1 LNTRFKFLQKE
12 ASMPDHPRYIRFFDE
27 IGIDDIPSVGGKN
40 ASLGEMYR
48 ALTPQ
53 GVRVPNGFAIT
64 AQAYWYVLEKAG
76 IGQQLRAALEGL
88 RADDVEDLA
97 RRGKRARDLVYGAPL
112 PEDLRREILQA
123 YRVLQE
129 QYGPGLS
136 VAVRSSATAEDLPD
150 VSFAGA
156 HETFLNVQ
164 GDEPLLDACRRCFA
178 SLFTDRAIHYR
189 IDEGFDHFKVALSI
203 GVMKMVRS
211 DLASSGVIFSLD
223 TESGFRDV
231 VFITGAWG
239 LGENVVQGAV
249 DPDEFYVFKPT
260 FAAGR
265 RAVLRRTLGS
275 KKVKMVYAEG
285 GSRLTTRNVP
295 TSSGER
301 ERFCLADAEVLT
313 LADYAIK
320 VEKHYS
326 AKAGKARPMDME
338 WAKDGQDGLLY
349 MVQARPETVASQR
362 QGNVLELYSVK
373 GAGEVLAAGR
383 SVGEKVVSGSV
394 RVIPD
399 VAHLSAFR
407 PGEVLVADTTTPDWE
422 PVMKTAGAVVTNRG
436 GRTCHAAIVAREL
449 GIPAVVGADNATT
462 ALSSGQKVTV
472 SCAEGDVGR
481 IYRGEVPFEVQRV
494 NLEGLRRPATRIM
507 INLGNP
513 ELAFKTSFLPND
525 GIGLARMEF
534 IISEYIKAHP
544 MALVHPE
551 KIRDAAERS
560 QIERL
565 ARGHAKP
572 ADFFVERLSEGVGTI
587 AAAFYPKPVIVR
599 MSDFKTNEYAALL
612 GGRWFEPSESNPMLG
627 FRGAARYAHPAYA
640 EGFALECAAMRRVR
654 EVMGLTNVKLM
665 IPFCRRVEEG
675 ERVLQAMAGQGLVRG
690 KDGLEVY
697 VMCEIP
703 NNVIQIDAFAKLFDG
718 FSIGSNDLTQLTL
731 GVDRDSEIVAFDY
744 DERDAGVKEMIRLA
758 VEGCRRNRRHSGLC
772 GQAPSDYPE
781 MAQFLVEIGIDS
793 MSLNPDAVLKTTLQV
808 LEVEKRLQRQPRAA

>member
-1 LNTRFKFLQKE
+1 
-12 ASMPDHPRYIRFFDE
+12 MPAKYRYIRFFNE
-27 IGIDDIPSVGGKN
+27 IGIDDVPSVGGKN

-48 ALTPQ
+48 ELTPQ

-64 AQAYWYVLEKAG
+64 AQSYWYVLEKAG
-76 IGQQLRAALEGL
+76 IKERLRETLEGL
-88 RADDVEDLA
+88 RPDDVEDLA
-97 RRGKRARDLVYGAPL
+97 RRGKKARDLVYGAPL
-112 PEDLRREILQA
+112 PDDLQREILQA
-123 YRVLQE
+123 YGTLQE
-129 QYGPGLS
+129 EYGPQLS

-156 HETFLNVQ
+156 HETFLNIQ
-164 GDEPLLDACRRCFA
+164 GEQPLLDACRRCFA

-189 IDEGFDHFKVALSI
+189 IDQGFDHFKVALSI

-211 DLASSGVIFSLD
+211 DLAASGVIFSLD

-231 VFITGAWG
+231 VFITGAYG

-260 FAAGR
+260 FESGK
-265 RAVLRRTLGS
+265 RAVLRRSLGS
-275 KKVKMVYAEG
+275 KQIKMVYAT
-285 GSRLTTRNVP
+285 GSPRQTTRNVP
-295 TSSGER
+295 TADEER
-301 ERFCLADAEVLT
+301 ERFCIGDADVLT

-326 AKAGKARPMDME
+326 AKAGKPRPMDME
-338 WAKDGQDGLLY
+338 WAKDGHDGQLY
-349 MVQARPETVASQR
+349 MVQARPETVASQKR
-362 QGNVLELYSVK
+362 GHVLEIYSVK
-373 GAGEVLAAGR
+373 GSGEVLCSGR
-383 SVGEKVVSGSV
+383 SVGEKVVSGTV
-394 RVIPD
+394 RVIAS
-399 VAHLSAFR
+399 VAHLSEFR

-462 ALSSGQKVTV
+462 ALESGQTVTV

-481 IYRGEVPFEVQRV
+481 IYRGKVPFEVQRTD
-494 NLEGLRRPATRIM
+494 LEGLKRPATLIM

-534 IISEYIKAHP
+534 IVSESIKVHP

-551 KIRDAAERS
+551 KVADPAERAT
-560 QIERL
+560 IARL
-565 ARGHAKP
+565 CRGYAKP
-572 ADFFVERLSEGVGTI
+572 ADFFIERLAEGVGTI

-599 MSDFKTNEYAALL
+599 MSDFKSNEYAALL
-612 GGRWFEPSESNPMLG
+612 GGRGFEPREGNPMLG
-627 FRGAARYAHPAYA
+627 FRGASRYTHPAYA

-654 EVMGLTNVKLM
+654 EVMGLTNLLLM

-675 ERVLQAMAGQGLVRG
+675 ERVLKAMAGHGLVRG
-690 KDGLEVY
+690 KDGLQIY

-703 NNVIQIDAFAKLFDG
+703 NNVIQIDAFSKLFDG
-718 FSIGSNDLTQLTL
+718 FSIGSNDLAQLTL

-744 DERDAGVKEMIRLA
+744 DERDDGVKEMIRLA
-758 VEGCRRNRRHSGLC
+758 VEGCRRNHRHSGLC

-793 MSLNPDAVLKTTLQV
+793 MSLNPDTVLKTTLQV
-808 LEVEKRLQRQPRAA
+808 LELERKLGRKPRD